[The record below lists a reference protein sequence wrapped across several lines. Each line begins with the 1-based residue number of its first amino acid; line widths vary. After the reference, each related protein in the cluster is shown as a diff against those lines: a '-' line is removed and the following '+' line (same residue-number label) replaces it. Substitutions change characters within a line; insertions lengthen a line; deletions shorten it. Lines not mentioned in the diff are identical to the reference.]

1 MLGILS
7 ILHCCVD
14 ACSVTVFAVAEQSMA
29 AGLLY
34 NALAFAM
41 QLPMGMFLDRRP
53 VPLRLCLAVSGALLL
68 GGVVLLVVGCN
79 AGAVSVACLGNAL
92 FHVSAGKHL
101 LETRDGAS
109 GPQGLFIST
118 GALGLTAGLK
128 FGCDYMPLCL
138 SIPFA
143 VYAALA
149 LWTWKRED
157 SRSIGA
163 GTARRFVWST
173 PTWRTL
179 ASVLAVAFLFSLVAW
194 RGWSA
199 MLAGD
204 RMAQAG
210 GGAWFVIAGVAATWC
225 GKALGGYV
233 ADRTSVAMVI
243 VPSLAGSMTLWLFAS
258 PQNAF
263 IWMALIFIAQLAT
276 GPVLRCLYLGC
287 ARRGGLAF
295 GLNCL
300 ALFAGS
306 F

>member
-1 MLGILS
+1 
-7 ILHCCVD
+7 
-14 ACSVTVFAVAEQSMA
+14 VFAVAEQGVA
-29 AGLLY
+29 VGLLY
-34 NALAFAM
+34 NVLAFAM
-41 QLPMGMFLDRRP
+41 QLPMGMFLDRCP
-53 VPLRLCLAVSGALLL
+53 VPLRFCLVVSGSLLL
-68 GGVVLLVVGCN
+68 GGVALLVAGCN
-79 AGAVSVACLGNAL
+79 VAAVSVACLGNAL

-128 FGCDYMPLCL
+128 FGCDYMSLCVL
-138 SIPFA
+138 IPFA

-157 SRSIGA
+157 ARSIGA
-163 GTARRFVWST
+163 GTARQFVWSM
-173 PTWRTL
+173 PNRRAL
-179 ASVLAVAFLFSLVAW
+179 AAVFAVALLFVLVAW

-210 GGAWFVIAGVAATWC
+210 SGVWFVIAGVVAIWC
-225 GKALGGYV
+225 GKALGGYI
-233 ADRTSVAMVI
+233 ADRTSIAKVI
-243 VPSLAGSMTLWLFAS
+243 VPSLAGSVILWLFAS
-258 PQNAF
+258 PQNALV
-263 IWMALIFIAQLAT
+263 WMALIFVAQLAT

>member
-41 QLPMGMFLDRRP
+41 QLPLGMFLDRRP

-68 GGVVLLVVGCN
+68 GGVALLVAGCN
-79 AGAVSVACLGNAL
+79 AAAVSVACLGNAL

-128 FGCDYMPLCL
+128 FGCDYMSLCI

-173 PTWRTL
+173 PTWRVL

-204 RMAQAG
+204 RMAQADG
-210 GGAWFVIAGVAATWC
+210 GVWFAVAAMAAIWC
-225 GKALGGYV
+225 GKALGGYI
-233 ADRTSVAMVI
+233 ADRTGVATVI
-243 VPSLAGSMTLWLFAS
+243 VPSLAGSMTLWLVAS
-258 PQNAF
+258 PQNALA
-263 IWMALIFIAQLAT
+263 WTALIFVAQLAT